1 MFLTPALYLHLDNFS
16 VPKTQVLQLLFEML
30 CTQPCVYKDGKNSGA
45 YFWRTLCSKPQ
56 VNKLS
61 FLY

>member
-30 CTQPCVYKDGKNSGA
+30 CTQPCVYKDGKKQWS
-45 YFWRTLCSKPQ
+45 L
-56 VNKLS
+56 
-61 FLY
+61 FLEDLVF